1 MPGMTILW
9 KPAQLTVKHELPPV
23 LYNDVR
29 PWTAAEKVAELIEV
43 VPGLIA
49 YSGPDQDT
57 CKM

>member
-1 MPGMTILW
+1 MTILW

-49 YSGPDQDT
+49 YSEPDQDT